1 MKASGWTTPADL
13 RGRLLKR
20 WRRGD
25 FFGSKM
31 DFPLRLPLKGPSA
44 SVLAERFDAVRTWV
58 RDWQQREGDFI
69 LEWRPVRSPLGG
81 QRLPAAV
88 VFETQERLLRFL
100 GCQAEARRFETL
112 AAQTLARFPELKD
125 WLQRRPFTLLE
136 QGDDW
141 PRVLEV
147 LAWFREHPRCG
158 LYLRQLD
165 IPGVDTKFIETRKRL
180 VSELLDRVLPPE
192 AIDIRHRGAH
202 GFEARFG
209 LHSRPA
215 LIRFRFLDPA
225 LYLHGLSD
233 LTVPLAEF
241 ARLRLP
247 VERIFITENEIN
259 FLAFPEVPGALVIF
273 GRGFNVAV
281 LGEIDWLRAR
291 EITYWGD
298 IDTHGFAILSLLRCH
313 LPQVRSFLMDR
324 DTLLAHRH
332 AWVEEPSPTT
342 VDLPRL
348 TPEERS
354 LYDDLRH
361 DRLGERVRLE
371 QERVGFGW
379 VRRYIGTKLYLN
391 G

>member
-1 MKASGWTTPADL
+1 VKASGWTTPADL
-13 RGRLLKR
+13 RGRLRKR

-25 FFGSKM
+25 FFGPESG
-31 DFPLRLPLKGPSA
+31 FPLRLPLKGPSA
-44 SVLAERFDAVRTWV
+44 SVLAERFDKVRIWV

-69 LEWRPVRSPLGG
+69 LEWRPVRSPLGS

-112 AAQTLARFPELKD
+112 AAQTLARFPELED
-125 WLQRRPFTLLE
+125 WLRRRPFTLLE
-136 QGDDW
+136 QGEDW

-165 IPGVDTKFIETRKRL
+165 IPGVDTKFIESRKKL
-180 VSELLDRVLPPE
+180 FAELLDRVLPPD
-192 AIDIRHRGAH
+192 AVDSRHRGAH

-209 LHSRPA
+209 LLSKPP

-241 ARLRLP
+241 ARLRLS
-247 VERIFITENEIN
+247 VERIFVTENEIN
-259 FLAFPEVPGALVIF
+259 FLAFPKAPGALVIF

-291 EITYWGD
+291 EIAYWGD
-298 IDTHGFAILSLLRCH
+298 IDTHGFAILSRLRRH

-332 AWVEEPSPTT
+332 AWVEEPSPTA
-342 VDLPRL
+342 VDLPHL

-361 DRLGERVRLE
+361 DRIGERVRLE

-379 VRRYIGTKLYLN
+379 VRHRVME
-391 G
+391 